1 MAAPAAVPT
10 DETVF
15 IPEESVGRR
24 VAEGI
29 GRAMAGGVAFLVV
42 LAIIAVV
49 VYLLDGYFG
58 WGIVG
63 MLGAAR

>member
-15 IPEESVGRR
+15 IPENSLGRH

-29 GRAMAGGVAFLVV
+29 GRAMAGVVAFVMV
-42 LAIIAVV
+42 FVV
-49 VYLLDGYFG
+49 VYLRDGCFG
-58 WGIVG
+58 WGIMR
-63 MLGAAR
+63 MLGAVQ